1 MAKGD
6 GALAWVLRPYDVRLH
21 GAVELHVLVSRW
33 EGLLTVTFSKC
44 SINVMMFAAN
54 FLRSGLFQLFFSS
67 SRMSMFSNSLCSIN
81 VICANGP
88 IRPGEKQP

>member
-1 MAKGD
+1 
-6 GALAWVLRPYDVRLH
+6 
-21 GAVELHVLVSRW
+21 
-33 EGLLTVTFSKC
+33 
-44 SINVMMFAAN
+44 
-54 FLRSGLFQLFFSS
+54 LRSGLFQLFFSS